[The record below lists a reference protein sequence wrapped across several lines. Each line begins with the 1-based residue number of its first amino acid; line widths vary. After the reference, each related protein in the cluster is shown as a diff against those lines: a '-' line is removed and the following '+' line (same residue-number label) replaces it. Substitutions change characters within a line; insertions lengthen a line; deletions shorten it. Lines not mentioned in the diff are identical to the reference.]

1 MKNLMS
7 LSIVSICLIIFIGC
21 AGMQYGTGVGHLKQ
35 QNYKDAIDSF
45 NTVLEKNP
53 EYPNAHTQLGIAYY
67 KTGRYEQ
74 AISELKTARKLQDS
88 DKRARLFL
96 GMAYLR
102 HGKMGD
108 SINEWDSYL
117 EMFPS
122 DNVTEILRKN
132 IVVLKSGKVLP
143 GTADLMTD
151 SIENV
156 ITQEDKILDTDYYY
170 RVRSFGY
177 RHSYLHHHGHHH
189 GHHHPCD

>member
-1 MKNLMS
+1 MKNLTT
-7 LSIVSICLIIFIGC
+7 LSIVTVILFIGSGC
-21 AGMQYGTGVGHLKQ
+21 AGMHYGTGVGHLKQ

-53 EYPNAHTQLGIAYY
+53 EYPSAHTQLGIVYY

-122 DNVTEILRKN
+122 DNVSEILRKN

-156 ITQEDKILDTDYYY
+156 ITQEEKIRDMDYNN
-170 RVRSFGY
+170 
-177 RHSYLHHHGHHH
+177 RHRRHIHFHHLHHHGFRFR
-189 GHHHPCD
+189 PCS

>member
-1 MKNLMS
+1 MKNLRT
-7 LSIVSICLIIFIGC
+7 LPIVLISLIIFSGC
-21 AGMQYGTGVGHLKQ
+21 AGMHYGTGVGHLKQ

-53 EYPNAHTQLGIAYY
+53 EYPSAHTQLGIVYY

-122 DNVTEILRKN
+122 DNVSEILRKN

-156 ITQEDKILDTDYYY
+156 ITQEDKIRDMDYYY

-189 GHHHPCD
+189 PCD

>member
-7 LSIVSICLIIFIGC
+7 LPIVSICLIISIGC
-21 AGMQYGTGVGHLKQ
+21 AGMHYGTGVGHLKQ

-67 KTGRYEQ
+67 KTEMYDQ
-74 AISELKTARKLQDS
+74 AISELQTARKLQNS

-96 GMAYLR
+96 GMSYLK
-102 HGKMGD
+102 HGKMDD

-117 EMFPS
+117 DLFPS
-122 DNVTEILRKN
+122 DNVSEILRKN
-132 IVVLKSGKVLP
+132 IVVLKSAKVLP

-156 ITQEDKILDTDYYY
+156 ITQEDKIRDMDYYY
-170 RVRSFGY
+170 RHRDFGY
-177 RHSYLHHHGHHH
+177 GHRGFGY
-189 GHHHPCD
+189 GHRYPGFRSCD

>member
-1 MKNLMS
+1 MKNLRT
-7 LSIVSICLIIFIGC
+7 LSIVLISLIIFIGC
-21 AGMQYGTGVGHLKQ
+21 AGMHYGTGVSQLKQ

-53 EYPNAHTQLGIAYY
+53 EYPNAHTQLGISYY
-67 KTGRYEQ
+67 KTETYEQ
-74 AISELKTARKLQDS
+74 AISELQTARKLQDS

-96 GMAYLR
+96 GMAYLK

-122 DNVTEILRKN
+122 DNVSEILRKS
-132 IVVLKSGKVLP
+132 IVVLKSDEVLP

-156 ITQEDKILDTDYYY
+156 ITQEDKIRDMDYYY

-177 RHSYLHHHGHHH
+177 RHSYLHHHGHY
-189 GHHHPCD
+189 HPCD